1 MLALIF
7 LGHLTYFHLW
17 LQKHGMTT
25 YEYIRWKANITRQSK
40 IKRRKSD
47 KAREAAEAAAAAAAA
62 NGVNITFM
70 GSN

>member
-1 MLALIF
+1 
-7 LGHLTYFHLW
+7 
-17 LQKHGMTT
+17 MTT